1 MNVVMIA
8 KCRLVHSLV
17 TAASGRV
24 YVYMKKK
31 KTSFVALDRRS
42 RGTKDEEKPRL
53 KQNTILKNIHIK
65 TMGDGSRD
73 PKRQSLFDLSP

>member
-31 KTSFVALDRRS
+31 KQVLS
-42 RGTKDEEKPRL
+42 RWIEG
-53 KQNTILKNIHIK
+53 Q
-65 TMGDGSRD
+65 GG
-73 PKRQSLFDLSP
+73 PKMKKSHD